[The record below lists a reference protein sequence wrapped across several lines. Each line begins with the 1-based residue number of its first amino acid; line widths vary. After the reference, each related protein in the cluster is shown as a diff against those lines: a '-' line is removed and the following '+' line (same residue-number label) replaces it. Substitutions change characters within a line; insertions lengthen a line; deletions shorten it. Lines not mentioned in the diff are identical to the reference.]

1 VNTTAPAA
9 VVLDKLRAAL
19 AFEAMGEPAGNLTVG
34 RGRFE
39 GRAVRVAIVENRAAS
54 GALGAVECER
64 LAALLRIVAR
74 ERAPLVLFLDS
85 AGAKVSEGLKAL
97 GAFRALFHAG
107 LEAAMSGAPIAAVLG
122 KNCYGGS
129 SMLAHLASHRLFSP
143 GTQLAM
149 SGPAI
154 LASGAGMN
162 VLDEMFRAVAEASI
176 SAASRA
182 KASPANVPWRSDLPM
197 AEWIRV
203 AIAEAKPAPRTWLER
218 HQALGMRLPEAA
230 RQEPAWEALR
240 RRDIE
245 YLYPDGYDVREQGGF
260 IAGEG
265 RRGDGSEPLLGLVGK
280 APVGAE
286 RAWLFA
292 SAAWKLAA
300 SSAPPKRVRV
310 LLDSATHAARL
321 DDEKIVLSEFIVDM
335 SAALAVLAAR
345 GARIELTI
353 LGAAGGG
360 VYVALAAPAHVVNT
374 VHGATIQV
382 LPGAAIAAI
391 LGEENEKAPDA
402 GEYVAAGVADGEL
415 RIGLPPKVGS

>member
-1 VNTTAPAA
+1 MSATVTPAA
-9 VVLDKLRAAL
+9 VLDQLRATL
-19 AFEAMGEPAGNLTVG
+19 AFERMGEPAGNLTVG

-39 GRAVRVAIVENRAAS
+39 ARPVRVAIVENRIAS
-54 GALGAVECER
+54 GSLGALECER

-85 AGAKVSEGLKAL
+85 AGARVSEGLKAL
-97 GAFRALFHAG
+97 GAFRHLFRAG
-107 LEAAMSGAPIAAVLG
+107 LDATLSGAPIAAVLG

-182 KASPANVPWRSDLPM
+182 KASAANVPYRADLPL
-197 AEWIRV
+197 AEWLR
-203 AIAEAKPAPRTWLER
+203 AALAESSPAGRALHAR
-218 HQALGMRLPEAA
+218 HQALGPRLPEAA
-230 RQEPAWEALR
+230 RQAPPWEALR

-245 YLYPDGYDVREQGGF
+245 YLYPDGYEVREHAGF
-260 IAGEG
+260 VFGEG
-265 RRGDGSEPLLGLVGK
+265 RRGDDTIPILGLVGK
-280 APVGAE
+280 SPVGAE
-286 RAWLFA
+286 RAWRFA

-300 SSAPPKRVRV
+300 SPTPPARVHV

-321 DDEKIVLSEFIVDM
+321 DDEKVVLSEFIVDM
-335 SAALAVLAAR
+335 SAALAILGAR
-345 GARIELTI
+345 GTQVELTI

-360 VYVALAAPAHVVNT
+360 VYVALAAPAHTVNT
-374 VHGATIQV
+374 VHGALVQV

-391 LGEENEKAPDA
+391 LGEENDSTPDA
-402 GEYVAAGVADGEL
+402 AEYIEAGVADAEL
-415 RIGLPPKVGS
+415 RLGLPPKT

>member
-1 VNTTAPAA
+1 MATSPAA
-9 VVLDKLRAAL
+9 VVLDRLREAL
-19 AFEAMGEPAGNLTVG
+19 AFERLGEPAGNLTVG

-39 GRAVRVAIVENRAAS
+39 GRAVRVAIVENRVAS
-54 GALGAVECER
+54 GALGTAECEK

-74 ERAPLVLFLDS
+74 ERAPLFLFLDS

-97 GAFRALFHAG
+97 GAFRGLFHAG
-107 LEAAMSGAPIAAVLG
+107 LEAALAGAPIVAVLG

-182 KASPANVPWRSDLPM
+182 KASAANVPWRPDLPL
-197 AEWIRV
+197 AEWIRGV
-203 AIAEAKPAPRTWLER
+203 LAEAKPAPSAWLQR
-218 HQALGMRLPEAA
+218 HQALGLRLPEAA
-230 RQEPAWEALR
+230 RAEPAWGALH

-245 YLYPDGYDVREQGGF
+245 YLYPAGYEVREHGGF
-260 IAGEG
+260 FFGEG
-265 RRGDGSEPLLGLVGK
+265 RTDTGAVTLLGLVGK
-280 APVGAE
+280 APVGAD
-286 RAWLFA
+286 RAWRFA

-300 SSAPPKRVRV
+300 SASPPPRVRV

-335 SAALAVLAAR
+335 SAALAVLGAR
-345 GARIELTI
+345 GTQVELTV

-360 VYVALAAPAHVVNT
+360 VYVALAAPAHIVNT

-391 LGEENEKAPDA
+391 LGEENESTPNAA
-402 GEYVAAGVADGEL
+402 EYVAAGVADAEL
-415 RIGLPPKVGS
+415 RIGLPPNARP

>member
-1 VNTTAPAA
+1 MSVTVTPAA
-9 VVLDKLRAAL
+9 VLDKLRDSL
-19 AFEAMGEPAGNLTVG
+19 AFERMGDPAGNLTVG

-39 GRAVRVAIVENRAAS
+39 GRPVRVAIVENRFAS

-64 LAALLRIVAR
+64 LGALLRIVAR
-74 ERAPLVLFLDS
+74 ERAPLVLYLDS

-97 GAFRALFHAG
+97 GAFRALFRAG
-107 LEAAMSGAPIAAVLG
+107 LEAALAGAPIAAVLG

-182 KASPANVPWRSDLPM
+182 KASPANAPWRADLPL
-197 AEWIRV
+197 ADWLRV
-203 AIAEAKPAPRTWLER
+203 ALAESAPTPRAWHER
-218 HQALGMRLPEAA
+218 HHALGLRLPEAA
-230 RQEPAWEALR
+230 RYAPPWEALR

-245 YLYPDGYDVREQGGF
+245 YLYPAGYEAREHGGF
-260 IAGEG
+260 VLGEG
-265 RRGDGSEPLLGLVGK
+265 RHAEESEPILGLVGK

-286 RAWLFA
+286 RAWRFA
-292 SAAWKLAA
+292 SAAWSLAA
-300 SSAPPKRVRV
+300 STSPPRRVRV

-321 DDEKIVLSEFIVDM
+321 EDEKIVLSEFIVDM
-335 SAALAVLAAR
+335 SAALAVLGAR

-360 VYVALAAPAHVVNT
+360 VYVALAAPAHAVNT
-374 VHGATIQV
+374 VHGALIQV

-391 LGEENEKAPDA
+391 LGEENDKAPDA
-402 GEYVAAGVADGEL
+402 AEYIAAGVSDEEL
-415 RIGLPPKVGS
+415 RLGLPPKI

>member
-1 VNTTAPAA
+1 MSAVAPAA
-9 VVLDKLRAAL
+9 ALLEELRSAL
-19 AFEAMGEPAGNLTVG
+19 AFEPMGETAGNLSIG

-39 GRAVRVAIVENRAAS
+39 GQPVRVALVENRVAS
-54 GALGAVECER
+54 GALGSLECER

-74 ERAPLVLFLDS
+74 ERAPLVIFLDS
-85 AGAKVSEGLKAL
+85 AGARVSEGLKAL

-107 LEAAMSGAPIAAVLG
+107 LEAALSGAPIAAVLG

-129 SMLAHLASHRLFSP
+129 SMLAHLASHRLFSS

-182 KASPANVPWRSDLPM
+182 KANPANVVWQTGRPL
-197 AEWIRV
+197 AEWLRT
-203 AIAEAKPAPRTWLER
+203 AITAPGPAPRAWVGR
-218 HQALGMRLPEAA
+218 HHALGLRLPEAA
-230 RQEPAWEALR
+230 RSEPPWEALR

-245 YLYPDGYDVREQGGF
+245 YLYPEGYEMREHGGL
-260 IAGEG
+260 IVGEG
-265 RRGDGSEPLLGLVGK
+265 LHEGEREPMLGLVGK

-286 RAWLFA
+286 RAWRFA
-292 SAAWKLAA
+292 SAAWTLAA
-300 SSAPPKRVRV
+300 SQAPPRRVRV
-310 LLDSATHAARL
+310 LLDCATHAARL

-335 SAALAVLAAR
+335 SAALAILAAR
-345 GARIELTI
+345 GARLELTI

-360 VYVALAAPAHVVNT
+360 VYVALAGPAQVVNT

-391 LGEENEKAPDA
+391 LGEDHPSTPDA
-402 GEYVAAGVADGEL
+402 AEYVAAGVSEGEL
-415 RIGLPPKVGS
+415 RLGLPPKA

>member
-1 VNTTAPAA
+1 MTATAPAA
-9 VVLDKLRAAL
+9 VVLGKLQEAL
-19 AFEAMGEPAGNLTVG
+19 AFERMGEPAGNLTVG
-34 RGRFE
+34 RGHFE
-39 GRAVRVAIVENRAAS
+39 GRAVRMAVVENRAAS

-64 LAALLRIVAR
+64 LAALFRIVAR
-74 ERAPLVLFLDS
+74 ERSPLVLFLDS
-85 AGAKVSEGLKAL
+85 AGAKVSEGLEAL

-107 LEAAMSGAPIAAVLG
+107 LEAAMSGAPIVAVLG
-122 KNCYGGS
+122 RNCYGGS

-182 KASPANVPWRSDLPM
+182 KASAANMPWRPDLPV
-197 AEWIRV
+197 ADWIR
-203 AIAEAKPAPRTWLER
+203 AAFAESKPTPRAWLER
-218 HQALGMRLPEAA
+218 HQALGQRLPQAA
-230 RQEPAWEALR
+230 HEEPAWETLQ
-240 RRDIE
+240 RRDVE
-245 YLYPDGYDVREQGGF
+245 CLYADGYDLRDHQGF
-260 IAGEG
+260 IVGEG
-265 RRGDGSEPLLGLVGK
+265 RHGSGSEPLLGLVGK
-280 APVGAE
+280 GPVGAE
-286 RAWLFA
+286 RAWRFA

-300 SSAPPKRVRV
+300 SGTPPKRVRV
-310 LLDSATHAARL
+310 LLDCATHAARL

-335 SAALAVLAAR
+335 SAALAVLGMR

-391 LGEENEKAPDA
+391 LGEDDESAPDPA
-402 GEYVAAGVADGEL
+402 QYVAAGVADGEL
-415 RIGLPPKVGS
+415 RIGLPPKV

>member
-1 VNTTAPAA
+1 MSATAPAA
-9 VVLDKLRAAL
+9 VVLGNLREAL
-19 AFEAMGEPAGNLTVG
+19 AFEKMGEPAGNLTVG
-34 RGRFE
+34 RGRLE
-39 GRAVRVAIVENRAAS
+39 GRAVRVAIVESRAAS

-107 LEAAMSGAPIAAVLG
+107 LEAALSGAPIAAVLG

-182 KASPANVPWRSDLPM
+182 KASPANVPWRPDLPL
-197 AEWIRV
+197 AEWLRGV
-203 AIAEAKPAPRTWLER
+203 LADAKPMPRAWLER
-218 HQALGMRLPEAA
+218 HQALGQRLPEAA
-230 RQEPAWEALR
+230 RQEPAWEALH

-245 YLYPDGYDVREQGGF
+245 YLYPEGYDLREHADF
-260 IAGEG
+260 IVGEG
-265 RRGDGSEPLLGLVGK
+265 RRGAESEPLLGLVGK
-280 APVGAE
+280 SPVGAE
-286 RAWLFA
+286 RAWRFA

-300 SSAPPKRVRV
+300 SATPPKRVRV

-335 SAALAVLAAR
+335 SAALAVLGMR

-391 LGEENEKAPDA
+391 LGEENEGVPDPA
-402 GEYVAAGVADGEL
+402 QYVDAGVADGEL
-415 RIGLPPKVGS
+415 RIGLPPKVSR

>member
-1 VNTTAPAA
+1 MSATTTPAA
-9 VVLDKLRAAL
+9 VLDQLREAL
-19 AFEAMGEPAGNLTVG
+19 AFERMGEPAGNLTVG
-34 RGRFE
+34 RGRLE
-39 GRAVRVAIVENRAAS
+39 GKPVRVAIVENRAAS
-54 GALGAVECER
+54 GALGTVECER
-64 LAALLRIVAR
+64 LAALFRIVAR
-74 ERAPLVLFLDS
+74 EKAPLVLFLDS

-97 GAFRALFHAG
+97 GAFRALFQAG
-107 LEAAMSGAPIAAVLG
+107 LEAALSGAPIAAILG

-162 VLDEMFRAVAEASI
+162 VLDEVFRAVAEASI

-182 KASPANVPWRSDLPM
+182 KASPANVPWREGLPL
-197 AEWIRV
+197 AEWLRTAV
-203 AIAEAKPAPRTWLER
+203 APGGSAPRAWLER
-218 HQALGMRLPEAA
+218 HQALGQRLPEAA
-230 RQEPAWEALR
+230 RTEPAWEAVH
-240 RRDIE
+240 RRDLE
-245 YLYPDGYDVREQGGF
+245 YLYPEGHDVREHGGF
-260 IAGEG
+260 IVGEG
-265 RRGDGSEPLLGLVGK
+265 RQGGEAEPLLGLVGK

-286 RAWLFA
+286 RAWRFA
-292 SAAWKLAA
+292 SAAWALAA
-300 SSAPPKRVRV
+300 SAAPPKRVRV

-335 SAALAVLAAR
+335 SASLAILAAR

-360 VYVALAAPAHVVNT
+360 VYVALAAPAHAVNT
-374 VHGATIQV
+374 VHGALIQV

-391 LGEENEKAPDA
+391 LGEESDKAPDA
-402 GEYVAAGVADGEL
+402 AEYIAAGVSDEEL
-415 RIGLPPKVGS
+415 RIGLPPRV